1 MQTFSFTQTFHTR
14 KTLIHVGAKSN
25 DTNLWV
31 VIENAKMFVVIS
43 HTLNQLMY
51 SNMQRYGL
59 YSTGSTEN
67 YH

>member
-1 MQTFSFTQTFHTR
+1 MQTSSFTQTFHTR
-14 KTLIHVGAKSN
+14 KTLIHVGAKSK

-43 HTLNQLMY
+43 HTLNQLMF
-51 SNMQRYGL
+51 SNMQRYAL